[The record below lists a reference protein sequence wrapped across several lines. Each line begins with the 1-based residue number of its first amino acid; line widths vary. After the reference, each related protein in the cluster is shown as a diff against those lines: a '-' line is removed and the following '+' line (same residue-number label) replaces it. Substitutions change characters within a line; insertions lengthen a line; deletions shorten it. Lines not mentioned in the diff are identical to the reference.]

1 MRKKIVAGNWKMNKT
16 AEEAKDLMLSL
27 NRFAQTHSVNCEVII
42 APPALFLSK
51 VKDVFFSKGIKAAA
65 QDMSEHLE
73 GAYTG
78 EISAK
83 MIKSLDVDYVILGHS
98 ERRQYHG
105 ENDVV
110 LAKKVKVALENG
122 LTPIY
127 CCGETLEEREAGNEF
142 KVNKKQIETAL
153 FGLTA
158 NEIEKIVIAY
168 EPVWAIGTGKTAT
181 PEQAQEIH
189 HYIRGLIAE
198 KYTVEIADNIP
209 ILYGGSVNAG
219 NAREI
224 FSKDDVDGGLVG
236 GASLKENDFIT
247 IIKAFD

>member
-16 AEEAKDLMLSL
+16 SEEAKELMLSL
-27 NRFAQTHSVNCEVII
+27 NRFVQTHSKNCEIII
-42 APPALFLSK
+42 APPALFLST
-51 VKDVFFSKGIKAAA
+51 VHDVFFSKGVKAAA

-105 ENDVV
+105 ENDIA
-110 LAKKVKVALENG
+110 LAKKVKIALEYG
-122 LTPIY
+122 LIPIY
-127 CCGETLEEREAGNEF
+127 CCGETLQEREAGNEF
-142 KVNKKQIETAL
+142 AVNKKQIETAL

-158 NEIEKIVIAY
+158 SEIEKVVIAY
-168 EPVWAIGTGKTAT
+168 EPVWAIGTGKTAS

-189 HYIRGLIAE
+189 HYIRSLIAE
-198 KYTVEIADNIP
+198 KYTVEIADTIP

-236 GASLKENDFIT
+236 GASLKESDFTT